1 MTAHE
6 ENQFLESG
14 INALQL
20 SLQCKRALHANQ
32 IKSMKQLIKHPTYEV
47 ERWPGFN
54 IQLVHEYI
62 SLLESKGL
70 GQLID
75 RY

>member
-1 MTAHE
+1 MTRHE
-6 ENQFLESG
+6 ENEFLESK
-14 INALQL
+14 INAIEL
-20 SLQCKRALHANQ
+20 SVECKRALHANQ
-32 IKSMKQLIKHPTYEV
+32 IKSMKQLVKYPTYEV

-70 GQLID
+70 GRLID
-75 RY
+75 SY